1 MIQKAKKFQNF
12 RRFIIGI
19 SGLLL
24 FLSLFTNTKFDNK
37 FINNPRI
44 PITEIGLINPYHLKG
59 IVVYVT
65 DRQSRILTALWW
77 TQIGSGSVILI
88 SLFLNQ
94 KWPLQKKE

>member
-1 MIQKAKKFQNF
+1 MAEKATTSQKI
-12 RRFIIGI
+12 RRVIL
-19 SGLLL
+19 GLAGLAL
-24 FLSLFTNTKFDNK
+24 FASLVFDTMLASM
-37 FINNPRI
+37 FINYPRVPNP
-44 PITEIGLINPYHLKG
+44 EIGRVFPHELKG